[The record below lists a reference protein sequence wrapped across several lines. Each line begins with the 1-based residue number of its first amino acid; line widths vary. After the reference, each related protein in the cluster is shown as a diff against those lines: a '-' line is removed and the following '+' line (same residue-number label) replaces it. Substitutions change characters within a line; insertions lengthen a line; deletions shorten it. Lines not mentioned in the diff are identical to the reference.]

1 MMTDMTT
8 TQILASLIGLYFVSA
23 GIGLLVERPGMQAM
37 FDELKAS
44 AMLGYLGGILAF
56 AIGGTIVAIHNDW
69 SSLVA
74 GFVSLIGWI
83 SLLEGALLLAF
94 RKRFLAFFDGWMLS
108 TGFVTGMGAVTIF
121 VGGLLWL
128 AVLIG

>member
-8 TQILASLIGLYFVSA
+8 TQILAGLIGLYFVSA
-23 GIGLLVERPGMQAM
+23 GIGLLIERPGMQAM

-44 AMLGYLGGILAF
+44 AMLGYMGGILAF

-69 SSLVA
+69 SSLLA

-94 RKRFLAFFDGWMLS
+94 RRRFLALFDGWMLS
-108 TGFVTGMGAVTIF
+108 ASFVAGMGGVTIL
-121 VGGLLWL
+121 VGALLWF
-128 AVLIG
+128 AVLAG